1 MAQSTESPL
10 PPPWTL
16 PPCIAPRLVYPDI
29 SPAVLS
35 KNGASGPVGDDQ
47 QQQQKEIVGK
57 DSDPGRMGVWVCLLH
72 DKPLLYPSLI
82 ALHKHRH
89 ASHGIPIPAG
99 GPAALPE
106 PQTPAQARAQEGAT
120 DATGNPTAS
129 TAPGDILPKEVVEVL
144 QQLQADTKGSD
155 VDVKGLSS
163 TSGCPRQNGNA
174 DVRTDISEEW
184 FTWKFTEEEEARRRA
199 YLPLA

>member
-47 QQQQKEIVGK
+47 QQQKEIVAK

-72 DKPLLYPSLI
+72 GTSIPLRPMFLLDLSLRQCYPTSNFPCSPSNSRLVKLI
-82 ALHKHRH
+82 HVNSYSCR
-89 ASHGIPIPAG
+89 
-99 GPAALPE
+99 
-106 PQTPAQARAQEGAT
+106 
-120 DATGNPTAS
+120 
-129 TAPGDILPKEVVEVL
+129 
-144 QQLQADTKGSD
+144 
-155 VDVKGLSS
+155 
-163 TSGCPRQNGNA
+163 
-174 DVRTDISEEW
+174 
-184 FTWKFTEEEEARRRA
+184 
-199 YLPLA
+199 